1 MEFVFM
7 EVEKEMEDFLKK
19 QEEIKT
25 DRYQC
30 QKCGS
35 LITMP
40 KGEIPERCYQEQGGC
55 NVKHKQFKKIELDSD
70 GKLIEIESKKKTKDE
85 IKIEKIQ
92 EVRRKE
98 AEVEQKIKDITVEEL
113 KSNVY
118 TEMDAYTDMVSRGIN
133 FGCVIEGS
141 GGTGKT
147 YRVINRLKDVDY
159 AYTDSFTTPQA
170 FYIWM
175 FRNRHKEVLIIDD
188 VAGFMNNDKVLAFL
202 KGGLWEVNGQRII
215 HYMTTKPMQDELG
228 NFVPNA
234 FILNARM
241 VIITNKLN
249 KKNPHLNAVLTRV
262 NYCRV
267 EIDHEELMEILKQV
281 TEKDYPGLSLDER
294 MEVFKFIED
303 NTSDSN
309 DDLNIRS
316 LIKCFQHKI
325 YSNQVGDKD
334 LWKRLALLS
343 IIQKNP
349 QLVIVEQLL
358 ADNAFTSEEDRVIE
372 FKKQTG
378 KSRATYFRL
387 KEQLQLTGESEKKT
401 SK

>member
-1 MEFVFM
+1 MG
-7 EVEKEMEDFLKK
+7 EVEKDMKDLLKQ
-19 QEEIKT
+19 QEESKK
-25 DRYQC
+25 DKYMC
-30 QKCGS
+30 EKCGS
-35 LITMP
+35 IIHVP
-40 KGEIPERCYQEQGGC
+40 KGEFPERCYQDQGGC
-55 NVKHKQFKKIELDSD
+55 NKKHKKFKKME
-70 GKLIEIESKKKTKDE
+70 EIAKEVTGEKKPEKKKTKQE

-92 EVRRKE
+92 EARRKE
-98 AEVEQKIKDITVEEL
+98 EEIDKKLKESPPGIL
-113 KSNVY
+113 KSNVFL
-118 TEMDAYTDMVSRGIN
+118 EMDAYTDMVAKGITY
-133 FGCVIEGS
+133 GCIIEGR

-147 YRVINRLKDVDY
+147 YRVIQRLKDVDY

-175 FRNRHKEVLIIDD
+175 YRNRHKEVLIIDD

-215 HYMTTKPMQDELG
+215 HYMTTRPMQDETG

-267 EIDHEELMEILKQV
+267 EMDHEELMGILKQV
-281 TEKDYPGLSLDER
+281 AEKDYPGLSKEDR
-294 MEVFKFIED
+294 IQVYKFIEE
-303 NTSDSN
+303 NTSEAN

-316 LIKCFQHKI
+316 LIKCFQHKL
-325 YSNQVGDKD
+325 YSKKIGDKD
-334 LWKRLALLS
+334 LWKRLALLN
-343 IIQKNP
+343 IVQKNP
-349 QLVIVEQLL
+349 QLVIVEQLMKDDSFKTE
-358 ADNAFTSEEDRVIE
+358 ADRVKE
-372 FKKQTG
+372 FRKQTG

-387 KEQLQLTGESEKKT
+387 KEQLQLAGDDLKGKT
-401 SK
+401 NK

>member
-1 MEFVFM
+1 
-7 EVEKEMEDFLKK
+7 MEDIEKDMEEILKK
-19 QEEIKT
+19 QEESKT
-25 DRYQC
+25 DRFQC

-35 LITMP
+35 IVSVP
-40 KGEIPERCYQEQGGC
+40 KGESPTECFEAQGGC
-55 NVKHKQFKKIELDSD
+55 GKKHKQFKIIGENGKIDEVQT
-70 GKLIEIESKKKTKDE
+70 KKTKAE
-85 IKIEKIQ
+85 IKLEKIQ
-92 EVRRKE
+92 EARRRE
-98 AEVEQKIKDITVEEL
+98 EEVDMTLKQAKIEEL

-118 TEMDAYTDMVSRGIN
+118 TEMDAYTDMVSRGIT
-133 FGCVIEGS
+133 FGCIVEGA

-175 FRNRHKEVLIIDD
+175 YRNRHKEVLIIDD

-202 KGGLWEVNGQRII
+202 KGGLWEVNGQRIL
-215 HYMTTKPMQDELG
+215 HYMTTKPMQDETG

-241 VIITNKLN
+241 IIITNKLN

-267 EIDHEELMEILKQV
+267 EIDHEELMGILKQV
-281 TEKDYPGLSLDER
+281 AEKDFPGLNKEER
-294 MEVFKFIED
+294 MEVYKFIED
-303 NTSDSN
+303 NTSEAN

-325 YSNQVGDKD
+325 YSKQVKDDD

-349 QLVIVEQLL
+349 QLVIVEQLMK
-358 ADNAFTSEEDRVIE
+358 DERFKTEEERVQE

-378 KSRATYFRL
+378 KSRATYFRI
-387 KEQLQLTGESEKKT
+387 KESLQLSGDNLNGKKYQE
-401 SK
+401 